1 MTQHVT
7 FQTRARTI
15 DHLGREQIA
24 DCPTAISELWK
35 NAYDAYARQVS
46 LHIFDGDMKISAIV
60 DDGHGMNRNEFESKW
75 LIVGTESKTNGFSI
89 PENDRDGLPERPK
102 QGQKGIGRLSSA
114 ALGPLLLL
122 ISKRKNSDF
131 VAALIDWRL
140 FENPF
145 LFLNDVQIPVSEFNH
160 KNDLSEVL
168 PKLFDQM
175 MGNIWGNSDDPA
187 RTKRIADAW
196 NAFSKQENE
205 DGLEVTTQEK
215 IEQTLIQDVFKEKH
229 FSKWGVWSG
238 DSSHGTAMFI
248 ADVQYDIYI
257 QLSNTELNQADD
269 TEKSTRERFFQTL
282 SNFTDPFSR
291 NNYESVIDDFSYSVT
306 GWINDMPRT
315 IIGENREFDLRNL
328 EDLEHII
335 EGKVDSE
342 GYFKGRIRVFGEWI
356 EEYSIKPKQ
365 VYKTRKDSAFGPFH
379 LRIGSFEWNYNSS
392 SLNDS
397 QHAYFIEQSEK
408 YGGLKVYRDGLRV
421 MPYGRADSDY
431 FSIEERRS
439 KNAGRYFWSN
449 RRMFGRIAITRED
462 NPNLKDKAGREGFIE
477 NRASKLFREIVEKI
491 LLDSAEKHF
500 GRLAKERKST
510 IDDLREK
517 KAQLK
522 ADEDRSKLLNK
533 ERTRIRTSIK
543 RNMASLINLVTTL
556 SEFKN
561 NLAGRLI
568 LDSIDD
574 LQALKRAADE
584 FSETVQGYSLSPIPT
599 NLGRLE
605 EDYRAYRKEELICK
619 EIIKDLSYVINKAI
633 ADSKQKSDYEK
644 ANEVYRS
651 KLSSINNSIT
661 RYAARGKEMLLK
673 QQIEFEEL
681 IKSCRE
687 QYKLAMEESL
697 EDLNLARV
705 SLSMVLEK
713 LDTEHEKV
721 EIENAQKLSPYVT
734 ALERINEQIDLE
746 GLAIHSM
753 NESVRYRDELARL
766 HSLAQLG
773 ITVEIIGHELDGLD
787 QELTYALR
795 VIKDDKLTPTQEK
808 NIDVALNCHN
818 SLIDKLKFLSPLK
831 LSGKKEI
838 QKITGLG
845 IEEYI
850 TGYFSKQISTA
861 DIKLS
866 CTPEFRNISIMDLQS
881 RIFPVFI
888 NIINNS
894 IYWVQ
899 RSEGNKKE
907 ILLSYSDNEVFIS
920 DDGPGVDVD
929 DLESLFTLFFTRKQK
944 GGRGV
949 GLYLCKQNLMA
960 GGHCIRYEARDSF
973 KKLNGANFAI
983 AFKGLIND

>member
-46 LHIFDGDMKISAIV
+46 LHIFDGDMKISAVV

-89 PENDRDGLPERPK
+89 PEFDRNGLPERPK

-122 ISKRKNSDF
+122 ISKRKNSDY

-145 LFLNDVQIPVSEFNH
+145 LFLNDIQIPVSEFKH

-168 PKLFDQM
+168 PQLFDQM
-175 MGNIWGNSDDPA
+175 MGNIWGSSDDPA
-187 RTKRIADAW
+187 RTTRIADAW
-196 NAFSKQENE
+196 NAFSKQEIE

-215 IEQTLIQDVFKEKH
+215 IEQTLIQDVFKEEH
-229 FSKWGVWSG
+229 FSKWDVWSG
-238 DSSHGTAMFI
+238 DSTHGTAMFI

-291 NNYESVIDDFSYSVT
+291 NDESVIDDFSYSVT
-306 GWINDMPRT
+306 GWINDVPRT
-315 IIGENREFDLRNL
+315 IIGETREFDLRNL

-335 EGKVDSE
+335 EGKVDAE

-356 EEYSIKPKQ
+356 EEYLIKPKQ
-365 VYKTRKDSAFGPFH
+365 VYKVRKDSAFGPFH
-379 LRIGSFEWNYNSS
+379 LRIGSYEWNYNSS
-392 SLNDS
+392 SLNES
-397 QHAYFIEQSEK
+397 QHAHFIEQSEK

-491 LLDSAEKHF
+491 LLDSADKHF

-556 SEFKN
+556 SEFKD
-561 NLAGRLI
+561 NLAGRLS

-574 LQALKRAADE
+574 LQALKKTTDE
-584 FSETVQGYSLSPIPT
+584 FIEIIQGYSLSPIPT

-605 EDYRAYRKEELICK
+605 EDYRAYRKEELLCK
-619 EIIKDLSYVINKAI
+619 EMVKDLSYVINKAI
-633 ADSKQKSDYEK
+633 ADSTQKSDYEK
-644 ANEVYRS
+644 AHEVYRS
-651 KLSSINNSIT
+651 KLASINNNIT
-661 RYAARGKEMLLK
+661 RYASRGKEMLIK
-673 QQIEFEEL
+673 QQVELEEL
-681 IKSCRE
+681 IKNCRE
-687 QYKLAMEESL
+687 KYKLVMEESL

-705 SLSMVLEK
+705 SLSEVLEK
-713 LDTEHEKV
+713 LDSEQEKI
-721 EIENAQKLSPYVT
+721 EIDNAQKLSPYVT

-753 NESVRYRDELARL
+753 NESVRYKDELARL

-787 QELTYALR
+787 QELTYALK
-795 VIKDDKLTPTQEK
+795 VIKDDQLTPTQEK

-838 QKITGLG
+838 QKITGFG

-850 TGYFSKQISTA
+850 TGYFSKQLSNA

-866 CTPEFRNISIMDLQS
+866 CTPEFRNLSIMDLQS

-899 RSEGNKKE
+899 RLDGNNKE
-907 ILLSYSDNEVFIS
+907 ILLSFMDNEVYIS

-929 DLESLFTLFFTRKQK
+929 DLASLFTLFFTRKQK

-960 GGHCIRYEARDSF
+960 GGHSIRYEVRDTF
-973 KKLNGANFAI
+973 KKLSGANFAI

>member
-122 ISKRKNSDF
+122 ISKRKNSDY

-160 KNDLSEVL
+160 KNDLSELL

-257 QLSNTELNQADD
+257 QLSKTELNQADD

-291 NNYESVIDDFSYSVT
+291 NNESIIDDFSYSVT
-306 GWINDMPRT
+306 GWINDVPRT
-315 IIGENREFDLRNL
+315 IIGENQEFDLKNL

-335 EGKVDSE
+335 EGEVDAE

-397 QHAYFIEQSEK
+397 QHAHFIEQSEK

-556 SEFKN
+556 SEFKD
-561 NLAGRLI
+561 NLAGRLS

-574 LQALKRAADE
+574 LQALKKTTDE
-584 FSETVQGYSLSPIPT
+584 FIEKIQGYSLSPIPT

-605 EDYRAYRKEELICK
+605 EDYRAYRKEELLCK
-619 EIIKDLSYVINKAI
+619 EMVKDLSYVINKAI
-633 ADSKQKSDYEK
+633 ADSTQKSDYEK
-644 ANEVYRS
+644 AQEVYRS
-651 KLSSINNSIT
+651 KLASINNSIT
-661 RYAARGKEMLLK
+661 RYASRGKEMLVK
-673 QQIEFEEL
+673 QQIELEEL
-681 IKSCRE
+681 IKNCRE
-687 QYKLAMEESL
+687 QYKLVMEESL

-705 SLSMVLEK
+705 SLPVVLEK
-713 LDTEHEKV
+713 LDHEQEKI

-787 QELTYALR
+787 QELTYALK

-818 SLIDKLKFLSPLK
+818 SLIEKLKFLSPLK

-838 QKITGLG
+838 QKITGLS

-850 TGYFSKQISTA
+850 IGYFSKQLSTTG
-861 DIKLS
+861 IHLS
-866 CTPEFRNISIMDLQS
+866 CTPEFRRISIVDLQS

-899 RSEGNKKE
+899 RSESNKKE
-907 ILLSYSDNEVFIS
+907 ILLSYSDDEVFIS
-920 DDGPGVDVD
+920 DDGPGVDID

-949 GLYLCKQNLMA
+949 GLYLCKQNLIA
-960 GGHCIRYEARDSF
+960 GGHSIRYEVRDTF

>member
-46 LHIFDGDMKISAIV
+46 LHIFDGDLKISAIV

-122 ISKRKNSDF
+122 ISKRKNSDY

-215 IEQTLIQDVFKEKH
+215 IEQTLIQDVFKENH

-291 NNYESVIDDFSYSVT
+291 NNDESVIDDFSYSVT
-306 GWINDMPRT
+306 GWINDVPRT

-335 EGKVDSE
+335 EGKVDAE

-522 ADEDRSKLLNK
+522 ADEDRSKLLNQ

-556 SEFKN
+556 SEFKD
-561 NLAGRLI
+561 NLAGRLS

-574 LQALKRAADE
+574 LQALKKTTDE
-584 FSETVQGYSLSPIPT
+584 FIEKIQGYSLSPIPT

-605 EDYRAYRKEELICK
+605 EDYRAYRKEELLCK
-619 EIIKDLSYVINKAI
+619 EMVKDLSYVINKAI
-633 ADSKQKSDYEK
+633 ADSTQKSDYEK
-644 ANEVYRS
+644 AHEVYRS
-651 KLSSINNSIT
+651 KLASINNSIT
-661 RYAARGKEMLLK
+661 RYASRGKEMLVK
-673 QQIEFEEL
+673 QQVELEEL
-681 IKSCRE
+681 IKNCRE
-687 QYKLAMEESL
+687 QYKLVMEESL
-697 EDLNLARV
+697 EDLNLRRI
-705 SLSMVLEK
+705 SLPVVLEK
-713 LDTEHEKV
+713 LDHEQEKI

-787 QELTYALR
+787 QELTYALK
-795 VIKDDKLTPTQEK
+795 VIKDDQLTPTQAK

-838 QKITGLG
+838 QKITG
-845 IEEYI
+845 
-850 TGYFSKQISTA
+850 
-861 DIKLS
+861 
-866 CTPEFRNISIMDLQS
+866 
-881 RIFPVFI
+881 
-888 NIINNS
+888 
-894 IYWVQ
+894 
-899 RSEGNKKE
+899 
-907 ILLSYSDNEVFIS
+907 
-920 DDGPGVDVD
+920 
-929 DLESLFTLFFTRKQK
+929 
-944 GGRGV
+944 
-949 GLYLCKQNLMA
+949 
-960 GGHCIRYEARDSF
+960 
-973 KKLNGANFAI
+973 
-983 AFKGLIND
+983 